1 MPKDPGLWGTGLL
14 GGSTTGTSGGA
25 ANAASRASTGMGG
38 GATATQLS
46 STVAAAA
53 TTAGGASIPSSN
65 SYAFLSSSAV
75 TVASPSLLVQS
86 GSGGV
91 NGLGSNAV
99 SLMPAIVNHD
109 RSQEL
114 CKYFLNGGCLRGAQC
129 QYLHELPDERHLD
142 VNGYGYILNPNVHN
156 AQKTLPLAMN
166 SNPTGNVQVNGGA
179 LSPSPLMLGL
189 SSGNS
194 RQSHGAKAK
203 PPASFMV
210 GVPTQLPFQLSSSNV
225 KALPPKY
232 RPPEPFLDYNLPPT
246 LALPL
251 NTPSKD
257 VAMQLT
263 RTMLQ
268 N

>member
-1 MPKDPGLWGTGLL
+1 MMPKDPGLWGTGLL
-14 GGSTTGTSGGA
+14 GGTSTGTSGGG
-25 ANAASRASTGMGG
+25 ANANSRGATGMGG
-38 GATATQLS
+38 GNASAPIT
-46 STVAAAA
+46 STVAAANAAA
-53 TTAGGASIPSSN
+53 TTSLPSGN

-75 TVASPSLLVQS
+75 TATSPSVLVQS
-86 GSGGV
+86 GGGGV
-91 NGLGSNAV
+91 NGMGSNAV
-99 SLMPAIVNHD
+99 GLMPAIVSHD

-166 SNPTGNVQVNGGA
+166 SNPTGTVQVNGGA

-189 SSGNS
+189 SSSGS
-194 RQSHGAKAK
+194 RQTHGAKAK
-203 PPASFMV
+203 PQTSFMV
-210 GVPTQLPFQLSSSNV
+210 GVPTHLPFQLSSSNA
-225 KALPPKY
+225 KASPPKY

-246 LALPL
+246 LALPF
-251 NTPSKD
+251 NTPPKD
-257 VAMQLT
+257 VALQLT